1 MAKTMSAPGF
11 SLQSFLNKKTGTLI
25 NRVLPS
31 WSNSQIDGRLFIP
44 NAQNARKTR
53 LPRGFNQ
60 ITIKTDDGNV
70 QAYQTGKGPTV
81 LFVHG
86 WGGSAQQFFPLM
98 RGLAQCG
105 FNAIAYDQ
113 LGHGLSDRKPGT
125 LQQMIS
131 TLNQILSHIR
141 RNPNEGLTSIVGH
154 STGCIA
160 IANARP
166 ALVKDAGLFLIAPVF
181 NFKLYFLKKLI
192 KLDLHADLVKQYA
205 NRFGKEY
212 RGKYMKLEL
221 SRNLERYGDVSV
233 IVHDETDRDS
243 AVADSVKFCTR
254 FPLTKLL
261 VTRNFDH
268 ERVINCE
275 SVWQELKSHLNY
287 DDTSIHFTAEVIYQ

>member
-1 MAKTMSAPGF
+1 MSVPGF
-11 SLQSFLNKKTGTLI
+11 SLQSYLTKKTGTLI

-86 WGGSAQQFFPLM
+86 WGGNAQQFFPLM

-113 LGHGLSDRKPGT
+113 LGHGMSDRKPGT

-141 RNPNEGLTSIVGH
+141 RNPNEGLSSIVGH

-166 ALVKDAGLFLIAPVF
+166 ALVNDAGLFLISPVF
-181 NFKLYFLKKLI
+181 NFKLFFLKKLI
-192 KLDLHADLVKQYA
+192 KLDLHSNLVKQYA

-212 RGKYMKLEL
+212 RGKYGKLEL
-221 SRNLERYGDVSV
+221 ARNLERYGDVSV
-233 IVHDETDRDS
+233 IVHDESDRDS